1 VVGIVLR
8 SLEDLERVLVVVREV
23 AILKPLPLRV
33 LSLFTDTA
41 YYPPFN
47 FTTSV
52 HSFEVCAAYSR
63 VFPFNTEVYTM
74 FAEVAIKSE
83 GGNGGR
89 KILPP
94 PSLPIEPPSPTP
106 NPQLPPIIP
115 SPSPSPSPSPPPDGG
130 DGRLVTWNV
139 KFFALP
145 SGTTDYMYLKYL
157 IAVSRDDG
165 TSISRHYEERQSA
178 PFVLSPEDS
187 GAGIEVSTVV
197 VSVSVTKT
205 SLSKTWNVK
214 ALGTMSGTI
223 YVNENVSV
231 TAPPFNGQ
239 SEPNIPWIDTQ
250 IHTV

>member
-1 VVGIVLR
+1 MVGIVLR
-8 SLEDLERVLVVVREV
+8 TLEDLERVLWVVNEVLVFRPFPLRIPHIQAEVLHHPAFEFSTSVNSVELNLLVGSSLPFDFQIKNLFAEVLYSVVVTKTLPLPPPIDIPSPEPP
-23 AILKPLPLRV
+23 PLPLP
-33 LSLFTDTA
+33 L
-41 YYPPFN
+41 
-47 FTTSV
+47 
-52 HSFEVCAAYSR
+52 
-63 VFPFNTEVYTM
+63 
-74 FAEVAIKSE
+74 
-83 GGNGGR
+83 
-89 KILPP
+89 
-94 PSLPIEPPSPTP
+94 PSPRFR
-106 NPQLPPIIP
+106 PPR
-115 SPSPSPSPSPPPDGG
+115 SPSPPPNGG

-145 SGTTDYMYLKYL
+145 SGTTDHMYLKYL

-178 PFVLSPEDS
+178 PFVLSPEDV
-187 GAGIEVSTVV
+187 GAGIEISTVA

-205 SLSKTWNVK
+205 SLSKTWNVQ
-214 ALGTMSGTI
+214 AFGTMSGTI